1 MPIAES
7 TYPIAP
13 IRIQVSAQY
22 LADQSLPMTQRYTF
36 AYQITLT
43 NEGTQALTL
52 RRRYWKITDDNQ
64 MQENVSGEGV
74 VGQQPLLQPGE
85 SFVYTSGAQIK
96 TPYGQME
103 GHYLFE
109 DNQGI
114 FYKAPIAPFL
124 LSIPRTLH

>member
-1 MPIAES
+1 MHTVEPNH
-7 TYPIAP
+7 PIAP
-13 IRIQVSAQY
+13 IRVQVTAHY

-36 AYQITLT
+36 AYQITIT
-43 NEGTQALTL
+43 NEGQQPLTL
-52 RRRYWKITDDNQ
+52 RKRYWKITDDNQ
-64 MQENVSGEGV
+64 AQETVSGEGV

-109 DNQGI
+109 DDQGVI
-114 FYKAPIAPFL
+114 YLAPIAPFL